1 MQIEHEE
8 DRPSEPEQSRDKT
21 GPTQAQPSFA
31 ALLQDEDPVQTRS
44 VEQGYKNQ
52 DKRTEAKCHERFEF
66 IRNLSEECRNVSPAV
81 SRAVSH
87 EPTC

>member
-1 MQIEHEE
+1 MQSEHEE
-8 DRPSEPEQSRDKT
+8 DRPSEQEQSRDKT
-21 GPTQAQPSFA
+21 GPPQPQASFA
-31 ALLQDEDPVQTRS
+31 APLQDEDPVQTRS
-44 VEQGYKNQ
+44 VEEGEKNQ
-52 DKRTEAKCHERFEF
+52 HERTDAKRHEWFEF